1 MIIKQL
7 TVQNWRCHDRYN
19 LQITAPKLA
28 IIGPNGSGKTS
39 LLEAIYLIAQGK
51 SFKDSDND
59 LVKTNRRW
67 LRVDAEV
74 DGSSAH
80 QRTFKLQLKAE
91 TKDKTIAINQKIHR
105 RLPQAQKIPVVLFE
119 PDDMN
124 LIIGSPTRRRK
135 YLDNLISQVNPLH
148 SRLLSRYAKALKQR
162 NDLIKQMLARDGIVN
177 KEQLFSW
184 DALLSQYGGQI
195 IKNRLQMTELLN
207 QRINAIYQQITGLND
222 QISFRYQFEAD
233 DINHLEQKIFNQLL
247 NQTHFM
253 LGTTIGPHRH
263 DLEIYFNHKLACKCA
278 SRGETRSIILAMK
291 LIEIDIIKQQTGLNP
306 IVLLDDVLSEL
317 DRSRQQFLMD
327 YTNQSQIILTS
338 TNVDNL
344 TDYQIVE
351 LTKN

>member
-7 TVQNWRCHDRYN
+7 TVQNWRCHDRYD

-51 SFKDSDND
+51 SFKDSDSD
-59 LVKTNRRW
+59 LIKNNCQW
-67 LRVDAEV
+67 LRIDAEI

-80 QRTFKLQLKAE
+80 RRTFKLQFKTE
-91 TKDKTIAINQKIHR
+91 SKDKTITINQKIHR
-105 RLPQAQKIPVVLFE
+105 RLPQAHKIPVVLFE

-135 YLDNLISQVNPLH
+135 YLDNLINQVNPLH
-148 SRLLSRYAKALKQR
+148 SRALSRYNKALKQR
-162 NDLIKQMLARDGIVN
+162 NDLIKQMLARDGVID

-184 DALLSQYGGQI
+184 DVLLSQYGGQI
-195 IKNRLQMTELLN
+195 IQHRLQMTEVLN
-207 QRINAIYQQITGLND
+207 QRINAIYQQITGLDD
-222 QISFRYQFEAD
+222 QISFNYQFEAD

-247 NQTHFM
+247 KQTYFA
-253 LGTTIGPHRH
+253 LGTIIGPHRH
-263 DLEIYFNHKLACKCA
+263 ELEIYFN
-278 SRGETRSIILAMK
+278 
-291 LIEIDIIKQQTGLNP
+291 QQTSLDP
-306 IVLLDDVLSEL
+306 LVLLDDVLSEL
-317 DRSRQQFLMD
+317 DRSRQQFLMN

-344 TDYQIVE
+344 TDYQIIE
-351 LTKN
+351 LTK

>member
-1 MIIKQL
+1 MIIKHL
-7 TVQNWRCHDRYN
+7 TVQNWRCHDRYD

-51 SFKDSDND
+51 SFKDSDSD
-59 LVKTNRRW
+59 LIKNNCQW
-67 LRVDAEV
+67 LRIDAEI

-80 QRTFKLQLKAE
+80 RRTFKLQFKTE
-91 TKDKTIAINQKIHR
+91 SKDKTITINQKNHR
-105 RLPQAQKIPVVLFE
+105 RLPQAHKIPVVLFE

-135 YLDNLISQVNPLH
+135 YLDNLISQVDPLH
-148 SRLLSRYAKALKQR
+148 SRALSRYNKALKQR
-162 NDLIKQMLARDGIVN
+162 NDLIKQMLARDGMID

-184 DALLSQYGGQI
+184 DVLLSQYGGQI
-195 IKNRLQMTELLN
+195 IKHRLQMTEVLN
-207 QRINAIYQQITGLND
+207 QRINAIYRQITGLDD
-222 QISFRYQFEAD
+222 QISFSYQFEAD

-247 NQTHFM
+247 KQTHFA

-263 DLEIYFNHKLACKCA
+263 DLEIYFNQKLACKCA

-291 LIEIDIIKQQTGLNP
+291 LIEIDIIKQQTNLDP
-306 IVLLDDVLSEL
+306 LVLLDDVLSEL
-317 DRSRQQFLMD
+317 DRSRQQFLMN

-344 TDYQIVE
+344 TDYQIIE
-351 LTKN
+351 LTK